1 MAFENVRAIRRAQHL
16 SLVFLHLGDES
27 SPLQR
32 PYLLLPFCLMF
43 SSHTAEGVPVVNHTK
58 QTKVSLVTTNTLH
71 PCSEKGWWGGGGNQL
86 RLVIW
91 LIISESHNTQNMHL
105 ETLSIWYVC
114 VCVCVCVCV

>member
-1 MAFENVRAIRRAQHL
+1 MAFENVRAIRRTQHL

-43 SSHTAEGVPVVNHTK
+43 SSHTAEWVPVVNHTK

-71 PCSEKGWWGGGGNQL
+71 PCSERGGGGGGE
-86 RLVIW
+86 RISCAVIW
-91 LIISESHNTQNMHL
+91 
-105 ETLSIWYVC
+105 
-114 VCVCVCVCV
+114 